1 MDSKAILKEI
11 KAGVFKSVYILHG
24 EEPFFIDELSD
35 AIEKYALE
43 EHERDFNQS
52 IFYGKDLDLAVLIN
66 DLKSYPLMAE
76 RRLVIVKEAQD
87 FKQLESLEAYMES
100 PNLSTVFVVCHKYKT
115 IDARKK
121 LLKSVGKNGL
131 IFKSEKVRDYQLGE
145 WIQNQVKSLGFG
157 ISSKANML
165 LVESIGND
173 LSRIVNELNK
183 LAIFVAKGATIDD
196 AIIEENIGI
205 SKDYNIFELT
215 NAIRNRDLLKAL
227 KIVNY
232 FESNPKAANLV
243 IIIPNLYKLF
253 SQLMRIHFLPNKSRE
268 GVAQA
273 LALHP
278 FVAGELINARNNF
291 NPKNI
296 AANIALLHE
305 YDLKGKGL
313 GNSSA
318 TQGELM
324 RELVIQLLL

>member
-35 AIEKYALE
+35 AIEKHALE

-87 FKQLESLEAYMES
+87 FKQLESLETYMES
-100 PNLSTVFVVCHKYKT
+100 PNLTTVFVVCHKYKT

-183 LAIFVAKGATIDD
+183 LAIFVAKGTTIDD

-243 IIIPNLYKLF
+243 VIIPNLYKLF

-273 LALHP
+273 LGLHP

-291 NPKNI
+291 NPKMI

-313 GNSSA
+313 GNSSS